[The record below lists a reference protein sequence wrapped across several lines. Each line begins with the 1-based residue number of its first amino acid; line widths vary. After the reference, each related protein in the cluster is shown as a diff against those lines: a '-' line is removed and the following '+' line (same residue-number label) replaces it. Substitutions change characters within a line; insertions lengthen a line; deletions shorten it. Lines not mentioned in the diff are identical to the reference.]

1 MPLLTFDVLK
11 GRSTAQLKSM
21 LDAAHEAILEA
32 FEVPVRD
39 RYQIINE
46 HDPSNLVVQDTGLG
60 LARSDNQV
68 LVRVFSRQRTREQ
81 KLKFYGLL
89 ATKIESACGIEP
101 IDLVVTFVINTDE
114 DWSFGLGQAQFLTG
128 AL

>member
-1 MPLLTFDVLK
+1 MPLLTFDMLK

-89 ATKIESACGIEP
+89 ATKLKSACGIEP